1 METYWS
7 RFVEDYDNR
16 RKYVGGIE
24 LDALTKRRFEEQQE
38 LGEIL
43 EFGCGTGDFTR
54 CVVAQSKSV
63 LATDYSSQMV
73 SAMERIFAG
82 ESKVTVQQANCHATN
97 LPDISF
103 DTVMMCNLIHI
114 IPEPQKAIAEAHRLL
129 RPGGTLLLSC
139 FTVENTAVWHKLA
152 LLYRYLRTFGG
163 FPKERTAFA
172 VATLSE
178 VVRSAGFEI
187 EEATILGKTTKA
199 IFLKAIKIQEG
210 SQ

>member
-7 RFVEDYDNR
+7 RFVDDYDKR
-16 RKYVGGIE
+16 REYVGGIE
-24 LDALTKRRFEEQQE
+24 LDTLMKRRFEEQQD

-63 LATDYSSQMV
+63 LATDFSSQMV
-73 SAMERIFAG
+73 SAMERIFADD
-82 ESKVTVQQANCHATN
+82 SKVKVQQANCHATDF
-97 LPDISF
+97 PDGSF
-103 DTVMMCNLIHI
+103 DTVMMSNLIHV
-114 IPEPQKAIAEAHRLL
+114 IPEPQKAIAEAYRLL
-129 RPGGTLLLSC
+129 RPGGKLLLSC

-152 LLYRYLRTFGG
+152 LLSRYLRAFGR
-163 FPKERTAFA
+163 FPKERSAFT

-178 VVRSAGFEI
+178 AACSGGFEI
-187 EEATILGKTTKA
+187 EEAILVGKTMKA
-199 IFLKAIKIQEG
+199 IFLKAVKPQEG

>member
-16 RKYVGGIE
+16 RKYVGGRE
-24 LDALTKRRFEEQQE
+24 LDALMKRRFEEQQD
-38 LGEIL
+38 LGKLL
-43 EFGCGTGDFTR
+43 EFGCSTGDFTR
-54 CVVAQSKSV
+54 CVIAQSESV

-73 SAMERIFAG
+73 AAMERIFADG
-82 ESKVTVQQANCHATN
+82 SKVKVQQADCQATN
-97 LPDISF
+97 LPDVSF
-103 DTVMMCNLIHI
+103 DTVMMSNLIHV
-114 IPEPQKAIAEAHRLL
+114 IPEPQTAIAEAHRLL

-152 LLYRYLRTFGG
+152 LLYRYLITFGG
-163 FPKERTAFA
+163 LPKERTAFT

-178 VVRSAGFEI
+178 AVRSRGFEI
-187 EEATILGKTTKA
+187 AEATLVGKTKA
-199 IFLKAIKIQEG
+199 VFLKATKPQEG

>member
-7 RFVEDYDNR
+7 RFVEDYDNK
-16 RKYVGGIE
+16 RKYVGGRE
-24 LDALTKRRFEEQQE
+24 LDALMKRRFEEQQD
-38 LGEIL
+38 LGTLL

-54 CVVAQSKSV
+54 CVVAQSESV

-82 ESKVTVQQANCHATN
+82 ESKVKVQQADCQATN
-97 LPDISF
+97 LPDVSF
-103 DTVMMCNLIHI
+103 DTVMMSNLIHV
-114 IPEPQKAIAEAHRLL
+114 IPEPQTAIAEAHRLL

-152 LLYRYLRTFGG
+152 LLYRYLLTFGRL
-163 FPKERTAFA
+163 PKERTAFT
-172 VATLSE
+172 VSTLSE
-178 VVRSAGFEI
+178 AVRSRGFELD
-187 EEATILGKTTKA
+187 EATLVGKTTKA
-199 IFLKAIKIQEG
+199 VFLKATKPQEG

>member
-16 RKYVGGIE
+16 REYVGGIE
-24 LDALTKRRFEEQQE
+24 LDALMKRRFEEQQD
-38 LGEIL
+38 LGEVL
-43 EFGCGTGDFTR
+43 EFGCGAGDFTR

-73 SAMERIFAG
+73 SAMERTFAD
-82 ESKVTVQQANCHATN
+82 ESKVKVQQADCHATN
-97 LPDISF
+97 LPDVSF
-103 DTVMMCNLIHI
+103 DTVMMSNLIHV

-129 RPGGTLLLSC
+129 RPGGKLLLSC

-163 FPKERTAFA
+163 FPKERTAFT

-178 VVRSAGFEI
+178 AVRSGGFEI
-187 EEATILGKTTKA
+187 EEATLVGKTTKA
-199 IFLKAIKIQEG
+199 IFLKAVKPQEG